1 MYNREWYNSLRQSP
15 ITPPNKVFGI
25 VWPILYIL
33 LLISFI
39 LTIRSKRCKGFC
51 PALIFF
57 IIQMVFNL
65 LWTSIFFAWKQIILG
80 FIFIMI
86 MIILTIV
93 TMVLMRKISLTATYL
108 LIPYIIWLCFAG
120 YLNGYIMVMNKI

>member
-1 MYNREWYNSLRQSP
+1 MYNREWYSSLRQSP

-51 PALIFF
+51 TALIFF

-65 LWTSIFFAWKQIILG
+65 LWTSVFFAWKQIILG

-93 TMVLMRKISLTATYL
+93 TMVLMRKISLTATCL